1 MESTTH
7 LELHSQATRLVVYH
21 AGRLYPRA
29 RTGLAPS
36 MTFHSM
42 KVLPGLKLGLAT
54 LDHNSTPCGADFQV
68 EHFPL
73 HSPLLWESLL
83 VSFPP
88 LSYMLKS
95 SGSSYL
101 ISGQKLNC
109 SMGTCRRHCS
119 RKPDMLESHA
129 SDTSLGAF
137 CQAGPKPQL
146 KLPHHAG
153 APCLPPPPEGCD
165 GKECATHR
173 SE

>member
-7 LELHSQATRLVVYH
+7 LELHSQATRLVVRH
-21 AGRLYPRA
+21 AGRLFPRA

-42 KVLPGLKLGLAT
+42 KVLPGLKLGLTT
-54 LDHNSTPCGADFQV
+54 LDHNSTPCEADFQV

-101 ISGQKLNC
+101 ISGQKLNRAWEHADGIAFASLIC
-109 SMGTCRRHCS
+109 WNRTPVTPTWGHFVKPGRSRDSSYHTMQEHPFCRR
-119 RKPDMLESHA
+119 RR
-129 SDTSLGAF
+129 
-137 CQAGPKPQL
+137 
-146 KLPHHAG
+146 
-153 APCLPPPPEGCD
+153 GCD
-165 GKECATHR
+165 GKVCATHR